1 MIATG
6 GDLRTNDDPG
16 LLFLHALPL
25 DGRMW
30 VAQTALFPGRSHAP
44 TLYGLGNTLS
54 DWAANALAEVREQ
67 RIIVVGC
74 SVGGSC
80 ALEIA
85 RRAPDRVAALVLIG
99 TNARHRPNPE
109 FHARALR
116 ILGEG
121 GVAAG
126 WDEFWDPF
134 FADGNDDARSEG
146 RRLAMSHSAEDIARG
161 TTVFHTRPD
170 LEHVLAAFDGPVAYV
185 TGDVDVAPG
194 LASSARQAGLTR
206 NGRLHVIERCGHYV
220 PLERAEALNG
230 ILAEIVAG
238 VG

>member
-1 MIATG
+1 MSD
-6 GDLRTNDDPG
+6 DLG

-30 VAQTALFPGRSHAP
+30 TAQTALFPDRSCAP

-54 DWAANALAEVREQ
+54 DWAANALAEMRQQ
-67 RIIVVGC
+67 RFIVVGC

-80 ALEIA
+80 ALQVARIA
-85 RRAPDRVAALVLIG
+85 PSRVAALILIG

-116 ILGEG
+116 ILEEG

-126 WDEFWDPF
+126 WDAFWHPF
-134 FADGNDDARSEG
+134 FAGGNEAARSEG
-146 RRLAMSHSAEDIARG
+146 RRLAMSHSAQDIARG

-170 LEHVLAAFDGPVAYV
+170 LEHVLADFVGPVVYV

-194 LASSARQAGLTR
+194 PESSARQAGLAR
-206 NGRLHVIERCGHYV
+206 NGRLHVIEGCGHYV
-220 PLERAEALNG
+220 PLERPEELNG
-230 ILAEIVAG
+230 ILLEVMAAVR
-238 VG
+238 